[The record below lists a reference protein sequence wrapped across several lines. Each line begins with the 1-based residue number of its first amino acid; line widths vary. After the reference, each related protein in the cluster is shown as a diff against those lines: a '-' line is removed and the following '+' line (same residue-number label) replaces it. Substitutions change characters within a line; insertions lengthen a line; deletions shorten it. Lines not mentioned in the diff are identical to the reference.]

1 MAEQTSTETP
11 ATGDTTSTDGTTAG
25 GTTTTT
31 TDTVDHEANAR
42 KWQELSRKNE
52 ADLRKAQAELDKVK
66 KANESEGEKAVRE
79 AEERGKQAALTQVT
93 GRLISS
99 EIRVAA
105 STKLADPADAEALL
119 GDVSRFADKDGN
131 VDGAAIGKAIEDLV
145 KAKPYLA
152 RTKTGALP
160 GGGKT
165 PGSGFS
171 INDDIRAR
179 AGRS

>member
-1 MAEQTSTETP
+1 MAEQTSTEPP

-31 TDTVDHEANAR
+31 DTVDHEAEAR
-42 KWQELSRKNE
+42 KWQALSRKNE

-79 AEERGKQAALTQVT
+79 AEERGKQSALAQVT

-119 GDVSRFADKDGN
+119 GDVSRFADEDGN
-131 VDGAAIGKAIEDLV
+131 VDGAAIAKAIEELV

-152 RTKTGALP
+152 RTKTGALQ

-179 AGRS
+179 AGRL